1 LNTGIG
7 AQASPFLEK
16 EGAPRAISAGFRRA
30 QLLPEGLA
38 ASCQFV
44 TNFNESPPV
53 IPGSQSESPDAQL
66 RIGE

>member
-1 LNTGIG
+1 
-7 AQASPFLEK
+7 
-16 EGAPRAISAGFRRA
+16 
-30 QLLPEGLA
+30 LPEGLA

-44 TNFNESPPV
+44 TNFNESSPV